1 MDKQRARKSPASRRP
16 RTARHALLLVD
27 LINTWRMA
35 DGRSLLRRTV
45 AKLPALQRLRDSAAR
60 AGVPVVYVN
69 DNFGQWRSD
78 FHQVIAAAHAAA
90 PASARIVDALHP
102 GDDDFF
108 VLKPRHSAFY
118 ATPLDLLLRELRV
131 DTVVLGGVAGDQ
143 CVLST
148 AGAALLRG
156 FRVIVPRDAIPC
168 ATVQRERAV
177 VAHFHAA
184 MDIATPYAARL
195 RWR

>member
-1 MDKQRARKSPASRRP
+1 MDKRRATKPPAPRTRRRSRR
-16 RTARHALLLVD
+16 ALLLID

-45 AKLPALQRLRDSAAR
+45 AKLPALRRLRDGAAR

-78 FHQVIAAAHAAA
+78 FHQVVAAAHAAA
-90 PASARIVDALHP
+90 ADAARVVDALHP
-102 GDDDFF
+102 GDEDFF

-131 DTVVLGGVAGDQ
+131 DTVVLCGVAGDQ

-156 FRVIVPRDAIPC
+156 YRVIVPRDAIPC
-168 ATVQRERAV
+168 ATAQRERAV
-177 VAHFHAA
+177 VAHFHNA
-184 MDIATPYAARL
+184 MDIRTPHAARL